1 MSSSRVVRRFVH
13 EAWNANQLFLMSRS
27 ASIMHTKAEV
37 VSARSVALV
46 FGTRGTQMLAIVGSV
61 NKRLVKH
68 LPSARL
74 HGMWCLDV
82 IGREVWVWVKT

>member
-1 MSSSRVVRRFVH
+1 
-13 EAWNANQLFLMSRS
+13 
-27 ASIMHTKAEV
+27 MHTKAEV
-37 VSARSVALV
+37 VSARSVAFV

-74 HGMWCLDV
+74 HGMWCLNV
-82 IGREVWVWVKT
+82 LGREVWDRVKT